1 MFRAQHIAEMV
12 RTRHEAVVAPN
23 AADMMKPI
31 NPTRPLSPELHQ
43 PPPEPKKP
51 GRFKLWWRR
60 HILYLDENGRQK
72 GNRLHK
78 APPLNHPSR
87 MKPVP
92 KVQDTVDTRTV
103 ADVDPQPQ
111 LPNLVRKPS
120 RTSTLGMRS
129 MMNRFKYDLE
139 LTFLTTLQKEIY
151 TRLTQ
156 VTGTGNLSQSPLPDS
171 AVVLEL
177 ADETSTEA
185 LAVVQYLTWDLPGHE
200 KELLCRDLH
209 HLLTV
214 DQRTVLREILFQPM
228 EIRCE
233 GTDEV
238 APNLY
243 EEATVSIKP
252 SPARQATVTEPSH
265 RRSTRVDEDN
275 HRFHEA
281 TGLLDTAAA
290 IVRASVA
297 SHSNDITAFTRAALH
312 QHEQHHQSLLFRD
325 NGGSDVADEG

>member
-12 RTRHEAVVAPN
+12 RTRHEAVATRG
-23 AADMMKPI
+23 AADTVEPI

-72 GNRLHK
+72 GKRLHK

-92 KVQDTVDTRTV
+92 KAQETVNTRTET
-103 ADVDPQPQ
+103 DVDPQPQ

-120 RTSTLGMRS
+120 RASTLGMRS

-156 VTGTGNLSQSPLPDS
+156 VTGTGNLSQSPVPDS

-177 ADETSTEA
+177 PDETSTEA
-185 LAVVQYLTWDLPGHE
+185 LAVVQYLTRDLPGHE

-209 HLLTV
+209 HLLTI
-214 DQRTVLREILFQPM
+214 DQRTVLREVLFQPM

-233 GTDEV
+233 STDEV
-238 APNLY
+238 APTLY

-265 RRSTRVDEDN
+265 RRSTRVNEDN
-275 HRFHEA
+275 HRFSR
-281 TGLLDTAAA
+281 GY
-290 IVRASVA
+290 RP
-297 SHSNDITAFTRAALH
+297 TRH
-312 QHEQHHQSLLFRD
+312 
-325 NGGSDVADEG
+325 GGSNSEGQHSEPLQRYYGHPLGSPPPARATSPELAVPGQWWQ